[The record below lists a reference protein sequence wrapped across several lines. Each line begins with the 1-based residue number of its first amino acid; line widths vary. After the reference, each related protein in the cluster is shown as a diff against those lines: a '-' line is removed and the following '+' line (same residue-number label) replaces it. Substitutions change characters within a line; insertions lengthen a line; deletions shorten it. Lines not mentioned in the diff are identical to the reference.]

1 MSRTIRSRLAGR
13 IAAVATLAALALASL
28 ASTGALPAALAQ
40 THV

>member
-13 IAAVATLAALALASL
+13 IARVATLAALALASL